1 MKLGEG
7 RCGPHFSGFSSAEKV
22 ENRKHTCGFYP
33 EFSLESESEPQ
44 VNLRFLEFGHFGGDG
59 LLARQVLQIPA
70 ISE

>member
-1 MKLGEG
+1 
-7 RCGPHFSGFSSAEKV
+7 V